1 METAPTAI
9 NGAAMPLKEQQSL
22 DALTRHVD
30 DEKQNRTRVLS
41 TLPEDAEVGDE
52 VIVHNRIY
60 KYTGDA
66 WLQIMTM
73 NEE

>member
-1 METAPTAI
+1 
-9 NGAAMPLKEQQSL
+9 MPLREQQSL

-41 TLPEDAEVGDE
+41 KLPENAEVGDE
-52 VIVHNRIY
+52 VIMNNRIY
-60 KYTGDA
+60 KYTGSM
-66 WLQIMTM
+66 WLQIMTT